1 MARELLHSKRFRGRA
16 TLSPAILEASATV
29 SSTFGAPRHN
39 LMALAEKL
47 ASLRYLIILT
57 SRWTASD
64 SIGHERRKLMNRD
77 LVRLRREY
85 STLIDEIAMNFGISA
100 AMEAQENVECTV
112 IVPKGIKPPQHRV
125 VEEGFTI

>member
-1 MARELLHSKRFRGRA
+1 M
-16 TLSPAILEASATV
+16 SPAILEASATV